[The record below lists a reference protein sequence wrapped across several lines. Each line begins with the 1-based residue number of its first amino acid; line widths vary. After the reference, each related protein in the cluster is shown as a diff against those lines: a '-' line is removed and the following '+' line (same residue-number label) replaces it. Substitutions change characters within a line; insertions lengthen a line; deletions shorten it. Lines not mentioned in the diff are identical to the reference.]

1 LRHVL
6 GVAEHPAREWGAPG
20 DRRDGAGGRSMSRG
34 LLTLACVLLVGAVI
48 LGPFRRRIGGDGGG
62 SEKASVGAWW
72 VIAGVVVAALVIY
85 R

>member
-1 LRHVL
+1 VRRATGATGRGPVDVQGLVDA
-6 GVAEHPAREWGAPG
+6 GVRAA
-20 DRRDGAGGRSMSRG
+20 
-34 LLTLACVLLVGAVI
+34 GAVI